1 MVGKVTRYRAEFIF
15 IRLFRFDSF
24 DIFPKK
30 ASHQWYES
38 SISLRYK
45 ARPFDVFNRADV
57 LEHSNIYIGNSFTSS
72 RRFALCIPRKCAS
85 RFTTRKE
92 VPARRSTVEQ
102 HGGISPVQPPRAQY
116 LNRKFP
122 CTPENVARNV
132 CTRIRRM

>member
-1 MVGKVTRYRAEFIF
+1 MKSTTLQVVGKVTRYRAEFIF

-45 ARPFDVFNRADV
+45 ARPFGVFNHADV

-92 VPARRSTVEQ
+92 VPARRSNGRAARWNQPCATAA
-102 HGGISPVQPPRAQY
+102 GSISKQEISVHT
-116 LNRKFP
+116 RK
-122 CTPENVARNV
+122 RS
-132 CTRIRRM
+132 